1 GLYVKDPLLSAQ
13 FYQDILGMQ
22 TVGGTPDGTP
32 DIGASA
38 FLSSRPGEES
48 HEIALFSRP
57 QFRHV
62 AFKVA
67 SLAELK
73 RLYRLVLEREL
84 PIKLTFDHGASLAFY
99 FDDPDGN
106 MIEVYWPTGKHVKQP
121 FLKPRSIRS
130 PERGKFMN
138 IAEKTVLVTGAN
150 RGIGEALVKEALSR
164 GAKRGVAGTRGA
176 LANTDPRVSRHPR
189 NHRH

>member
-1 GLYVKDPLLSAQ
+1 MSKYGCSYVGIHHVGLYVKDPLVSAQ

-48 HEIALFSRP
+48 HEIALFSQP

-67 SLAELK
+67 SMAELK

-121 FLKPRSIRS
+121 CLKPLDLIQSDEAILASIATETL
-130 PERGKFMN
+130 PIE
-138 IAEKTVLVTGAN
+138 
-150 RGIGEALVKEALSR
+150 
-164 GAKRGVAGTRGA
+164 KRGQLTDDDVTSFLEAGFQKGI
-176 LANTDPRVSRHPR
+176 
-189 NHRH
+189 

>member
-1 GLYVKDPLLSAQ
+1 MSKNGCSNVGIHHVGLYVKDPLVSAQ

-38 FLSSRPGEES
+38 FLTSRPGEES
-48 HEIALFSRP
+48 HEIAIFSQP

-73 RLYRLVLEREL
+73 RLYRLVLGPEL
-84 PIKLTFDHGASLAFY
+84 PIKLTSDHGVSPSFY
-99 FDDPDGN
+99 VDDPDGN
-106 MIEVYWPTGKHVKQP
+106 MILGHLPTATTPQQ
-121 FLKPRSIRS
+121 
-130 PERGKFMN
+130 
-138 IAEKTVLVTGAN
+138 A
-150 RGIGEALVKEALSR
+150 
-164 GAKRGVAGTRGA
+164 
-176 LANTDPRVSRHPR
+176 VS
-189 NHRH
+189 